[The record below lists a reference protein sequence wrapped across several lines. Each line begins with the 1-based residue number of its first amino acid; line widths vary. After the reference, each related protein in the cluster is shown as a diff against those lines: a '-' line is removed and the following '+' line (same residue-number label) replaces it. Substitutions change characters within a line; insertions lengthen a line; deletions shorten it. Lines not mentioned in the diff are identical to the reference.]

1 MSADAGRPGSDG
13 TTPSSDRR
21 IQLGQFLRR
30 RREMLEPEAHGIPR
44 GRRRLAKGLRREEVA
59 ERAETSVVW
68 YTWLEQGRPINISD
82 ETLRRIASAL
92 KLNGEETAY
101 VFQLAGKLVPAEIAD
116 ELVVSVGPDIQ
127 AALDAFDGP
136 ASAMNV
142 RYDVIG
148 WNALAARVFDYERG
162 NGWRNNRVWSKFFD
176 PAAKERFRD
185 WRHSAENLVAMLRS
199 MSTPYRGDPRFEAL
213 FTELARSAEFVE
225 IWENA
230 GVGRE
235 PTSVLELRVD
245 GRNLDV
251 YSIRATLPS
260 APGIVLF
267 FNPPADA
274 ASKKVLEG
282 LREPRP
288 CAPRSSVAALS
299 G

>member
-1 MSADAGRPGSDG
+1 
-13 TTPSSDRR
+13 
-21 IQLGQFLRR
+21 
-30 RREMLEPEAHGIPR
+30 MLEPEAHGIPR

-176 PAAKERFRD
+176 PAA
-185 WRHSAENLVAMLRS
+185 
-199 MSTPYRGDPRFEAL
+199 
-213 FTELARSAEFVE
+213 
-225 IWENA
+225 
-230 GVGRE
+230 
-235 PTSVLELRVD
+235 
-245 GRNLDV
+245 
-251 YSIRATLPS
+251 
-260 APGIVLF
+260 
-267 FNPPADA
+267 
-274 ASKKVLEG
+274 
-282 LREPRP
+282 
-288 CAPRSSVAALS
+288 
-299 G
+299 

>member
-1 MSADAGRPGSDG
+1 
-13 TTPSSDRR
+13 
-21 IQLGQFLRR
+21 
-30 RREMLEPEAHGIPR
+30 MLEPEAHGIPR

-267 FNPPADA
+267 FNPPADV